1 MQTLKFIGTGS
12 AFNSKLGNTSAYIKD
27 NDNLLLI
34 DCGEDV
40 FEKILE
46 LKLLDNV
53 NNINVLITH
62 FHSDHVGSLSSLIF
76 YSSLILKKKVN
87 VYYPHADKLQELLL
101 LQGASEEHYKL
112 ITNKQIKEMNVSF
125 DEFPAYH
132 IDIFKDSFGNVYYGH
147 QHETTDVRMFSCF
160 GYKIKYNNKSI
171 YYSGDGY
178 HIAQR
183 DIDILEKNGYD
194 ELYQDTCGLDYPG
207 NVHLSLKLLCEL
219 IKPDFRNKVFCMHLD
234 EALNVEEAKKL
245 GFNIV
250 TH

>member
-1 MQTLKFIGTGS
+1 MQTLKFIGIGS

-46 LKLLDNV
+46 MNLLDNV
-53 NNINVLITH
+53 NKVNILITH

-76 YSSLILKKKVN
+76 YCTLILKKKAN
-87 VYYPHADKLQELLL
+87 VYYPHEDKLQELLL
-101 LQGASEEHYKL
+101 LQGASQEHYNL
-112 ITNKQIKEMNVSF
+112 ILNKEIKEMNVSF

-132 IDIFKDSFGNVYYGH
+132 IDIFKDSFGNVYYGE

-160 GYKIKYNNKSI
+160 GYKINYNGKSI
-171 YYSGDGY
+171 YYSGDSY
-178 HIAQR
+178 HVAQKDIAL
-183 DIDILEKNGYD
+183 LEKGGYD
-194 ELYQDTCGLDYPG
+194 EFYQDTCGLDYSG
-207 NVHLSLKLLCEL
+207 NVHLSFKLLCEL
-219 IKPDFRNKVFCMHLD
+219 IKPEFRSNVFCMHID
-234 EALNVEEAKKL
+234 EALNAEEVKKL

-250 TH
+250 NH